1 MAAKA
6 AYALLNAEN
15 WELFA
20 ALYHHIDLMPL
31 LDMEMVYEFWC
42 KKIVHDAVSTPL
54 NSLASLLADKG
65 GEKREAFL
73 EQWRALER
81 YPLHKL
87 ILDWDQTGRLVPVFF
102 ETGFLTSEIMAI
114 LLQREYS
121 FDKPLAPY
129 SGWEKLTFR
138 AFAETYGSLAKYM
151 PQSVKMRVDC
161 DDKSI
166 LVNLKAAAQFN
177 EYLLAH
183 PQYGMSRKQSV
194 PAPKKTGK
202 KAGLTE
208 EQKLR
213 IAQDEHDWIEFGNNY
228 RMLKKYGWRKESET
242 YEVPDMVTAIGV
254 EAFVECSENLK
265 HVILPEGVTRI
276 GRDAFAY
283 TNICSINLPESLTSI
298 GEAAF
303 ACCDNL
309 KSIRIP
315 DGVAELPCHVFC
327 NCDTLQTVE
336 LPEGIKIHPDAFCN
350 SPKVKIVY
358 RPVQKKKK

>member
-1 MAAKA
+1 MDYKA
-6 AYALLNAEN
+6 IHSDWKLKY
-15 WELFA
+15 
-20 ALYHHIDLMPL
+20 IIP
-31 LDMEMVYEFWC
+31 
-42 KKIVHDAVSTPL
+42 KKIVHDA
-54 NSLASLLADKG
+54 NKG
-65 GEKREAFL
+65 SEKRGAFL
-73 EQWRALER
+73 EQWQALEQ

-87 ILDWDQTGRLVPVFF
+87 ILEWDQTGRIVPIFF
-102 ETGFLTSEIMAI
+102 ETGFLTPEIMAI

-129 SGWEKLTFR
+129 NGWEKLTFR
-138 AFAETYGSLAKYM
+138 AFAETYGGLAKYM
-151 PQSVKMRVDC
+151 PKSVMWRVDC
-161 DDKSI
+161 SDESI
-166 LVNLKAAAQFN
+166 LVNLKAAAQFY

-183 PQYGMSRKQSV
+183 PKYGMSKKQSL

-202 KAGLTE
+202 KGGLTE

-213 IAQDEHDWIEFGNNY
+213 IVQDEHELIEFGNNY

-254 EAFVECSENLK
+254 EAFVECSDKLR
-265 HVILPEGVTRI
+265 HVILQEGVTRI

-283 TNICSINLPESLTSI
+283 THICRIDLPESLTFI
-298 GEAAF
+298 GEFAF

-336 LPEGIKIHPDAFCN
+336 LPEGIKIHPGTFRN